1 MLSVYKACWYAPTV
15 GATARCNTFT
25 LAKALAAINN
35 SSARVINLS
44 LGGPA
49 DPLLSKMLE
58 QLVQQGRIV
67 VAAMPPN
74 ERLDGFP
81 NDVPGVLVVRSSS
94 ATPAMPG
101 VLSAPGTDILTTQPN
116 GRYDFTSGSS
126 MATAHVSGMAA
137 LLLSLQPS
145 MDAKALRALMQR
157 TSKVSDGSCRSTP
170 APQCR
175 RWRLTPDTQ
184 LTAPAWPSGFPC
196 GCTNSVRRPRS
207 IASPATCAR
216 GRWG

>member
-1 MLSVYKACWYAPTV
+1 M
-15 GATARCNTFT
+15 
-25 LAKALAAINN
+25 
-35 SSARVINLS
+35 INLS

-157 TSKVSDGSCRSTP
+157 TSKGLRRAVAGQRRRRSAGVGASRQT
-170 APQCR
+170 
-175 RWRLTPDTQ
+175 LQ